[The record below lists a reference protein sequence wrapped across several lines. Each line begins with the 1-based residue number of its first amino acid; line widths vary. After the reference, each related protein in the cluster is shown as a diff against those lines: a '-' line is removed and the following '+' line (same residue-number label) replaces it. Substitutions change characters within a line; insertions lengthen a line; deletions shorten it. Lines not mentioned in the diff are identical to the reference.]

1 MRASALATRG
11 GAIAAAVGALLL
23 AAAPTAAAPVQ
34 VSASSLRDGMRMRL
48 FGEARLIP

>member
-1 MRASALATRG
+1 MSARWASTPPGLS
-11 GAIAAAVGALLL
+11 
-23 AAAPTAAAPVQ
+23 Q